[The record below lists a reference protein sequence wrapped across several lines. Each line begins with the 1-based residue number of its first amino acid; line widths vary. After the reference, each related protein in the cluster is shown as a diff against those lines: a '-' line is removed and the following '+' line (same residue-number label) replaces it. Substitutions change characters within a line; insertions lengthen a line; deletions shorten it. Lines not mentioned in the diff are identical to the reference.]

1 MLTLCTAA
9 STSTYC
15 QEYMYMPW
23 KYWQW
28 FNTYAQGDV
37 CLEVALLGACG
48 YSTKDALKIIPKLQE
63 EGKLAPY
70 SSAGSTGHR
79 KYGKRRDLRPRR
91 VYNDYDLWTCMTSEM
106 AMDRAT
112 IVNNV

>member
-1 MLTLCTAA
+1 
-9 STSTYC
+9 
-15 QEYMYMPW
+15 MPW

-28 FNTYAQGDV
+28 FSTYAQGDV

-91 VYNDYDLWTCMTSEM
+91 VHDEYELSPFMSCGLDGL
-106 AMDRAT
+106 
-112 IVNNV
+112 